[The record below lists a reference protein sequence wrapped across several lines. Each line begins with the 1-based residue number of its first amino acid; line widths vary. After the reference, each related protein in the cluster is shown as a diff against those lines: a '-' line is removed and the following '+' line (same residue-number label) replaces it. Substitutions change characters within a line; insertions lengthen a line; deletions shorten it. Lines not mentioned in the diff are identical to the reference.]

1 MKHNCKIGF
10 RVSPCWLEAA
20 CCVMFYT
27 LDGTISIEVSL
38 VFGSIEI
45 QHYGAAWYWRV
56 HGIQSVNITLV
67 EYYRVEVKAV

>member
-1 MKHNCKIGF
+1 
-10 RVSPCWLEAA
+10 
-20 CCVMFYT
+20 MFYT